1 MAAIPV
7 ALIVDDETKAL
18 SAMTELVEK
27 EGFSPMAAASLKEG
41 REKLA
46 QTRPD
51 VVLVDLML
59 PDGSGLDL
67 LQEIEVSERP
77 ELILI
82 TGFASVDSAVAAL
95 RHGVLDYL
103 TKPVDIRRLKTV
115 LANVSRTLA
124 MKREIG
130 SLRGELRELGR
141 FGRLIGKKAEHC
153 NHDDDQCCQ
162 PDD

>member
-1 MAAIPV
+1 MGAMPV

-18 SAMTELVEK
+18 AAMTELVEK
-27 EGFSPMAAASLKEG
+27 EGFSAIAAASLQEARG
-41 REKLA
+41 KLA

-67 LQEIEVSERP
+67 LQEIEPSERP

-115 LANVSRTLA
+115 LTTVSRTLA

-130 SLRGELRELGR
+130 TLRDELRELGR
-141 FGRLIGKKAEHC
+141 
-153 NHDDDQCCQ
+153 
-162 PDD
+162 

>member
-27 EGFSPMAAASLKEG
+27 EGFSAMAAASLKEG

-67 LQEIEVSERP
+67 LQEIEASERP

-115 LANVSRTLA
+115 LAHVSRTLA
-124 MKREIG
+124 LKEEIG
-130 SLRGELRELGR
+130 SLRAELRELGR
-141 FGRLIGKKAEHC
+141 FGRPIGGSPGMQKA
-153 NHDDDQCCQ
+153 HDLALNGA
-162 PDD
+162 PP